1 MTPPA
6 AAPTSRD
13 IEAFAQLAGRLAD
26 VARLEILPRFRTG
39 IAVDAKSDA
48 SPVTEA
54 DRAAERAM
62 RALIGET
69 YPGHGILGEE
79 YGPENTDA
87 EYVWVL
93 DPIDGTNS
101 FVTGKPLFGTLVAL
115 CRLGRP
121 IVGVIDA
128 PGVNERWVGAAGLPT
143 TLNGEAVR
151 TRALAELDRA
161 WLYATTPDMFKGAD
175 RDAFARLS
183 GAAWRTVYG
192 GDCYAYGLLASGH
205 VDLVCEA
212 SLGTYDYCAL
222 APVVEGAGGV
232 FTDWAGAP
240 VDLDTDGR
248 VLAAGNAA
256 LHARAL
262 AVLRGSEDGA

>member
-1 MTPPA
+1 MQGIA
-6 AAPTSRD
+6 
-13 IEAFAQLAGRLAD
+13 AFADLAQRLAD
-26 VARLEILPRFRTG
+26 TARPEILSRFRTG
-39 IAVDAKSDA
+39 IHADAKSDS

-62 RALIGET
+62 RALIHET
-69 YPGHGILGEE
+69 FPGHGILGEE
-79 YGPENTDA
+79 YGEENVDA

-115 CRLGRP
+115 CRDRTP

-128 PGVNERWVGAAGLPT
+128 PAVNERWVGAEGLPT
-143 TLNGEAVR
+143 TLNGVPAA
-151 TRALAELDRA
+151 TRACPALDRS
-161 WLYATTPDMFKGAD
+161 WLYATTPDMFRDAD
-175 RDAFARLS
+175 REAFARLS

-222 APVVEGAGGV
+222 APVIQGAGGV
-232 FTDWAGAP
+232 ITDWAGAALTM
-240 VDLDTDGR
+240 DSDGR
-248 VLAAGNAA
+248 ALAAGDKTLHTHA
-256 LHARAL
+256 LGL
-262 AVLRGSEDGA
+262 LNG